1 MKILHC
7 CLSCFYIDNY
17 NYQENVLPLIN
28 KNHGHDVKIIAS
40 TETFIENSKLGYVNA
55 GKYINRDGISVERV
69 AYKRWLPHFIMKK
82 IRIYKNVYDL
92 IEKFSPDIILFHGV
106 CAYELLTIVK
116 YKKNNP
122 KVKVYI
128 DSHSDFNNSSQNLI
142 SREILHKR
150 FYKRIVDKALPWIDK
165 ILCISI
171 EAIDFLEQLY
181 KVPKDKMELYP
192 LGGII
197 FTDFQWKE
205 KRDKIRKALSVD
217 EDDILVIHSGK
228 MDVKKCTIELLKSF
242 TQVENSNLKL
252 VLIGS
257 FTQEIES
264 TVNSI
269 INLDKRIKYIGWKD
283 SSMLLGYLCGADIY
297 VQPGSQS
304 ATMQNAICCRC
315 PIAVYPHKSH
325 KPYLKENGFYVKNI
339 NDMVQMF
346 YKIGYNPEILKNMSK
361 ESYNIACELLDYNK
375 LASRLY
381 I

>member
-28 KNHGHDVKIIAS
+28 KNHGHEVKIIAS
-40 TETFIENSKLGYVNA
+40 TETFIENSKLGYVNP
-55 GKYINRDGISVERV
+55 GKYINRDGIEVERV
-69 AYKRWLPHFIMKK
+69 PYKRYLPHFIMKK
-82 IRIYKNVYDL
+82 IRIYKNVYNL
-92 IEKFSPDIILFHGV
+92 IEEFSPDIILFHGI

-122 KVKVYI
+122 NVKIYI
-128 DSHSDFNNSSQNLI
+128 DSHSDFNNSSQNVI

-165 ILCISI
+165 ILCIST
-171 EAIDFLEQLY
+171 EAIEFLEQLY
-181 KVPKDKMELYP
+181 KVPKNKMELYP

-197 FTDFQWKE
+197 FSNLQWKE
-205 KRDKIRKALSVD
+205 KRDKIRKYLSAN

-228 MDVKKCTIELLKSF
+228 MDVKKCTIELLKAF
-242 TQVENSNLKL
+242 IQVDNSNLKL
-252 VLIGS
+252 ILIGS
-257 FTQEIES
+257 FTQEIKN
-264 TVNSI
+264 TVKSI
-269 INLDKRIKYIGWKD
+269 INDDKRIKYMGWKD
-283 SSMLLGYLCGADIY
+283 SSTLLEYLCAADIY

-315 PIAVYPHKSH
+315 PISIYPHKSH
-325 KPYLKENGFYVKNI
+325 EPYLKENGFYIKNI
-339 NDMVQMF
+339 NEMVQMF
-346 YKIGYNPEILKNMSK
+346 YTIGDNPEILKSMSN
-361 ESYNIACELLDYNK
+361 ESYKIACELLDYNK